1 MGKRNSRIRE
11 VRKVKG
17 NRGEKCEGTAIYI
30 REGIEGTEIY

>member
-17 NRGEKCEGTAIYI
+17 NRGGKCEVTAIYI
-30 REGIEGTEIY
+30 REGIVGSEIY